1 MKRLILLASVFA
13 FAAVTPLAA
22 PTLSVAQTAK
32 NDVVDFGTPKP
43 LTIKGESG
51 EHTFMVEEAK
61 TLDQQARGM
70 MYREEM
76 DPDTGMIF
84 EFKEPKIATIWMKN
98 TAIPLDILFVRS
110 NGKILKIEHSH
121 QPYTLR
127 SASSEAV
134 VAAVVELKGGAQ
146 RSLVFDS
153 GIKSITLFSKLTPPH
168 HNFAVFPDKT
178 LAFCA

>member
-134 VAAVVELKGGAQ
+134 VAAVVELKGG
-146 RSLVFDS
+146 RSKEL
-153 GIKSITLFSKLTPPH
+153 GIRPGDQVDHPFFKADAPAP
-168 HNFAVFPDKT
+168 
-178 LAFCA
+178 